1 MGWVVEGG
9 VEVVVLVEAEV
20 RPERLR
26 NRSRPRSKDLGP
38 EAELVASAVEAGA
51 SSGWAELSLDRDRF
65 GLKVGRLFRKGALVR
80 GASGL
85 DEEVGVTAE
94 ASELASVEASGLN
107 IIGFG
112 KEGNLQIDQFNCFFL
127 YFAHFFWILLNRVTT
142 LLDNDNA
149 VVV

>member
-1 MGWVVEGG
+1 MSWVVGGG
-9 VEVVVLVEAEV
+9 VEVVVVVEAEV
-20 RPERLR
+20 RPERPR

-38 EAELVASAVEAGA
+38 EAELVASEVEAGA
-51 SSGWAELSLDRDRF
+51 SSGCAELSRDRDRF

-107 IIGFG
+107 IIGIWSGGRFSTR
-112 KEGNLQIDQFNCFFL
+112 
-127 YFAHFFWILLNRVTT
+127 YA
-142 LLDNDNA
+142 
-149 VVV
+149 